1 MAVLKAVHTHSLELG
16 IEMLGDGNLVGIP
29 RPNDLSSLIS
39 FCFVGSQSTCLKMS
53 LGALRMAPAFAGS
66 ASFHFQLR
74 SRRAQQESA
83 SNLPSSS
90 PGLRLG
96 PGMSREMLSLGN
108 WGQGGRVYPL
118 DLPKIIQSI
127 CPPAQHILA
136 LRQLGHQVFE
146 VALGFCQGP
155 LVREVAV
162 GTIGVPSPW
171 VQSSI
176 LHQLPLTLEEK
187 GTGFL
192 LLPSGERGGRKAATI
207 HVTCVVPDAFII
219 SLDVT
224 PILLDVIPILQVRKL
239 KSGKGKWLWVQR
251 QSHGP

>member
-1 MAVLKAVHTHSLELG
+1 M
-16 IEMLGDGNLVGIP
+16 VGTP
-29 RPNDLSSLIS
+29 RPDDLSNLIL

-53 LGALRMAPAFAGS
+53 LVALRMAPTFAGS
-66 ASFHFQLR
+66 ASFHFQLW

-83 SNLPSSS
+83 SNLPSST
-90 PGLRLG
+90 PGLRVA

-118 DLPKIIQSI
+118 DLPEIIQSI

-146 VALGFCQGP
+146 VVLGFCQGP
-155 LVREVAV
+155 LVREVAG

-176 LHQLPLTLEEK
+176 LHQLPLTLGEK

-192 LLPSGERGGRKAATI
+192 LLTLGERGERKAATI
-207 HVTCVVPDAFII
+207 YVTCAVPDAFII
-219 SLDVT
+219 SLDSRDN
-224 PILLDVIPILQVRKL
+224 L
-239 KSGKGKWLWVQR
+239 
-251 QSHGP
+251 